1 MCQTLRFVL
10 QRNLKDVAELY
21 GCEKTL
27 HGVEVHRRLAG
38 LQSVSSTCFRA
49 AGISAILIDDG
60 LRLDKK
66 HEIDWHKNFAP
77 VVGRILR
84 IEHLAEEI
92 LNEVSETPYAS
103 SFFFFLDECLMLSA
117 SFLILNVY
125 LCLQFIRHFCCWVVI
140 ISIMDDIISYFD

>member
-21 GCEKTL
+21 GCENTL

-38 LQSVSSTCFRA
+38 LQSISSTCFGA

-117 SFLILNVY
+117 SFLI
-125 LCLQFIRHFCCWVVI
+125 F
-140 ISIMDDIISYFD
+140 

>member
-1 MCQTLRFVL
+1 MSNRDAELLICAKHGVVL

-27 HGVEVHRRLAG
+27 HGVEEHRRLAG
-38 LQSVSSTCFRA
+38 LQSISSTCFRA

-103 SFFFFLDECLMLSA
+103 FIFL
-117 SFLILNVY
+117 FLG
-125 LCLQFIRHFCCWVVI
+125 
-140 ISIMDDIISYFD
+140 